1 MTPYMFCVA
10 GPTVTTTV
18 PSMTEALRITG
29 QNHSA
34 IHDRGPQDHWTQD
47 HWSQPQCHPWQ
58 SQSGSLVTTTVPSM
72 TESVRITG
80 QNHSAIHDSQSGS
93 LVTTTVPSMTVTQ
106 DHWSQQQCQPWQ
118 SRSGSRHSGSLVTTT
133 MPSITEALR
142 ITGHSPIQDSH
153 SGSMVT
159 TTEPSMIE
167 APWITTMP
175 KTRISAV
182 GEVLHTDSYQT
193 KSREKTLVLDR
204 KQQMNLLACNVGC

>member
-80 QNHSAIHDSQSGS
+80 QNHRAIHDSQSGS
-93 LVTTTVPSMTVTQ
+93 LVTTIVPSMTVTQ
-106 DHWSQQQCQPWQ
+106 DHWSQPQCHPWQ
-118 SRSGSRHSGSLVTTT
+118 SLRITGHNNNANHDRVAQDHGTQDHWSQPPCLPLPRHSGSLVTVLSRTVT
-133 MPSITEALR
+133 LDQWSQP
-142 ITGHSPIQDSH
+142 QSH
-153 SGSMVT
+153 
-159 TTEPSMIE
+159 
-167 APWITTMP
+167 PW
-175 KTRISAV
+175 
-182 GEVLHTDSYQT
+182 
-193 KSREKTLVLDR
+193 
-204 KQQMNLLACNVGC
+204 